1 MGCLGDKSVDNAG
14 CLVESEPNMNES
26 SQSPIKGLIALLS
39 LVGFFGTGASAMA
52 QTPIAG
58 PSDPEERSIRINEK
72 QWIGTHN
79 SYHIAPDPVAMAI
92 IGLAAP
98 GEARSNDCTQRP
110 LEEQLEELGMRHF
123 ELDLFH
129 DPDGTLY
136 RSPLC
141 YQMATTQGANVPAF
155 DPDQKLS
162 QKGIKVLHSPDFDF
176 RTHVYTLRDALSQ
189 FARWMEKHPDGGPI
203 FVLLEL
209 KSQSF
214 SPATVPLPWT
224 SEAIEG
230 LEKSILEVF
239 SRDRILTPDDIR
251 AGRPTL
257 RDAVKGI
264 GWPTLA
270 ESRGKIV
277 FLLDNEGE
285 QRSTYLAKSEI
296 LENRLLFASVPATHP
311 AAAWMKRNDPIGSY
325 DEIVA
330 LVDQGF
336 LVRTRADSGTIE
348 SRTNNTKRR
357 DLAIKS
363 GAQLISTDYPE
374 PDTRFSD
381 YYVSQDFLQD
391 TDH

>member
-1 MGCLGDKSVDNAG
+1 VPTAVISDAEKR
-14 CLVESEPNMNES
+14 
-26 SQSPIKGLIALLS
+26 AL
-39 LVGFFGTGASAMA
+39 
-52 QTPIAG
+52 
-58 PSDPEERSIRINEK
+58 RINEK

-79 SYHIAPDPVAMAI
+79 SYHIAPDRVAMAI
-92 IGLAAP
+92 IQLAAP
-98 GEARSNDCTQRP
+98 GEARSIDCTQRP

-123 ELDLFH
+123 ELDLFL
-129 DPDGTLY
+129 DPNGTLY

-141 YQMATTQGANVPAF
+141 YQMAKTQGAEVAAF
-155 DPDQKLS
+155 DPDQKLHRG
-162 QKGIKVLHSPDFDF
+162 GIKVLHSPDFDF
-176 RTHVYTLRDALSQ
+176 RTQVYTLRDALSQ
-189 FARWMEKHPDGGPI
+189 FVAWMKKHPDDGPI

-224 SEAIEG
+224 AAAIEE
-230 LEKSILEVF
+230 LESSILEVF
-239 SRDRILTPDDIR
+239 NRNQVLTPDDVR
-251 AGRPTL
+251 GGKPTL
-257 RDAVKGI
+257 RDAVKGT
-264 GWPTLA
+264 GWPAIA
-270 ESRGKIV
+270 ENRGKIV

-285 QRSTYLAKSEI
+285 QLNTYLANSEI
-296 LENRLLFASVPATHP
+296 LENRLLFASVPASHP

-348 SRTNNTKRR
+348 SRTNNTRRR

-374 PDTRFSD
+374 PDKRFSD
-381 YYVSQDFLQD
+381 YYVGPDLIEVKD
-391 TDH
+391 R